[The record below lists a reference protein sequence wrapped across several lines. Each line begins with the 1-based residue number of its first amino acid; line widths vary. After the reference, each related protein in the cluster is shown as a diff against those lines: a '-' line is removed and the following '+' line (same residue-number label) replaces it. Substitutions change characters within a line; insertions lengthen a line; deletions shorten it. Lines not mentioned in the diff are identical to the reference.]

1 MEDLLKY
8 ADRVIQAIAGA
19 QTAAK
24 TPAAKPAPKPP
35 PAQAPVQVQP
45 PVQVP
50 IQVQPPTVP
59 AVPTAPT
66 APTAPS
72 GASCDYKNGDLP
84 PCAPLAAGYVPL
96 QQKNAPRYVSNDALT
111 RGTLFPGLD
120 LPFMNIA
127 NKSNPYAGTPLGDL
141 MALDFVTHELTL
153 YLDTHRDDAEAFS
166 VMKSLLALKNEGR
179 ERFVKQYGPVDTD
192 DLASATGFS
201 WTHAPWPWEYTER
214 TGG

>member
-1 MEDLLKY
+1 LEDLIKF
-8 ADRVIQAIAGA
+8 ADRVSQAITAGVQA
-19 QTAAK
+19 TAK

-35 PAQAPVQVQP
+35 PPPQPPAVAQPPATAKPQAAQA
-45 PVQVP
+45 
-50 IQVQPPTVP
+50 
-59 AVPTAPT
+59 
-66 APTAPS
+66 
-72 GASCDYKNGDLP
+72 GAACDYKTGDLP

-141 MALDFVTHELTL
+141 MALDFVTHELNL

-166 VMKSLLALKNEGR
+166 VMKGLIALKNEGR
-179 ERFVKQYGPVDTD
+179 ERFVKQYGPVDMD
-192 DLASATGFS
+192 DLASAAGFD
-201 WTHAPWPWEYTER
+201 WARAPWPWEYTER